1 MSRFFSTTLFCFLLS
16 LPVFADNPDAIVGKW
31 LSSKGKNQVQI
42 YRQGGRYFGRLVWM
56 AEPNDPATNK
66 PKTDK
71 LNPDAALRSRQLMH
85 LTMMTN
91 LRYKGDN
98 VWTDGQVYNPED
110 GRTYGCELTLR
121 DANSLDISGYVI
133 GLGFLKKTRTWTR
146 VR

>member
-1 MSRFFSTTLFCFLLS
+1 MVAS
-16 LPVFADNPDAIVGKW
+16 ADNPDAILGKW

-42 YRQGGRYFGRLVWM
+42 YKQGGRYFGRMVWM

-66 PKTDK
+66 PKTDR
-71 LNPDAALRSRQLMH
+71 LNPDVKLRSRPLMH

-91 LRYKGDN
+91 LRYKGNN

-121 DANSLDISGYVI
+121 DANSLDISGYVM

-146 VR
+146 VK